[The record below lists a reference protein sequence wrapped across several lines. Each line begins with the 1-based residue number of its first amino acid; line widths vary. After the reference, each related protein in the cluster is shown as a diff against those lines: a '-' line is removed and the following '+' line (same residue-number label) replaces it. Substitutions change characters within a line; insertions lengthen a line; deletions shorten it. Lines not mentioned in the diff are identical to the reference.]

1 MDKRLQKYRPILGMM
16 PLAGSIIAS
25 GSIAQLPPT
34 TLNDGLRMA
43 LGGASLVGIA
53 KTWCD
58 ADEADQKRA
67 YRQPQIEADDAVR
80 ASVIES
86 EARMCAAYYKRY
98 PHHFRANKP
107 VPREWLDLWAATSGQ
122 PHLAQHNQILA
133 LAPVQGYQVPQPQQQ
148 TYQGDEYGG
157 VRGGSFDRAA
167 ADNPGSG
174 WGDFEPRP
182 QQPIAAQPTLTNY
195 SPPAQSSIAQA
206 EYTPRLFDWQSFVT
220 NPDLFPHVCV
230 LGATGNGKTSLQEW
244 LARLIGGG
252 NELIILTTKKKG
264 MQWHGLPITGLGRD
278 FAPISQKWRS
288 IEAALNTRC
297 ADLDLAQSQ
306 PQIIC
311 AIDELNDIIA
321 NSDLDLANVA
331 RAGREAR
338 LRLIVNSHSEG
349 VDGLGLKG
357 KNDIKACFVWV
368 RLGQFAI
375 NHAQMLANK
384 GLIETA
390 DIAWLKAQHR
400 PCMVGDAVAQIPSL
414 PDGWQGRLGG
424 SQHQPSPPP
433 HQTPEPQSPPSF
445 EPVTPPMV
453 QGSGF
458 GLNRPEPPKIAPSVT
473 PEPMNDREAELL
485 AQFAEFKALG
495 MNKAQIC
502 YAIWGAKKGGS
513 AQYKMAS
520 EFYERLNSKYLEIS
534 GDNAA

>member
-1 MDKRLQKYRPILGMM
+1 MDARLQKYRPILGMM
-16 PLAGSIIAS
+16 PLAGSIIAT
-25 GSIAQLPPT
+25 GSIAQLPENN
-34 TLNDGLRMA
+34 LNDGLRMA

-67 YRQPQIEADDAVR
+67 YRQPQQEADDAVR

-86 EARMCAAYYKRY
+86 EARCNAAYYKCY

-122 PHLAQHNQILA
+122 PHLAQHNQILS
-133 LAPVQGYQVPQPQQQ
+133 LAPAHGYQVQPQPQPQ
-148 TYQGDEYGG
+148 TVTRYQGEEYSG
-157 VRGGSFDRAA
+157 VRGGSFDRAGVS
-167 ADNPGSG
+167 DSPGSG
-174 WGDFEPRP
+174 WGDFEP
-182 QQPIAAQPTLTNY
+182 QQPTLTNY
-195 SPPAQSSIAQA
+195 NPPAQSSIAQA

-220 NPDLFPHVCV
+220 NPDLYPHVCV
-230 LGATGNGKTSLQEW
+230 LGSTGNGKTSLQEW
-244 LARLIGGG
+244 LARLVGSG
-252 NELIILTTKKKG
+252 NELVVLTTKKKG
-264 MQWHGLPITGLGRD
+264 MQWYGLPITGLGRD

-338 LRLIVNSHSEG
+338 IRLIVNSHSEG

-357 KNDIKACFVWV
+357 KNDIKACFVWI

-375 NHAQMLANK
+375 NHAQTLANK
-384 GLIETA
+384 GLIENA
-390 DIAWLKAQHR
+390 DIAWLKAQQR
-400 PCMVGDAVAQIPSL
+400 PCMVGDMVAQIPSL
-414 PDGWQGRLGG
+414 PEGWQGNLAG
-424 SQHQPSPPP
+424 SQPTTPTPPRP
-433 HQTPEPQSPPSF
+433 TPEPQIQPSF
-445 EPVTPPMV
+445 EPSTPPMV
-453 QGSGF
+453 QGSDF
-458 GLNRPEPPKIAPSVT
+458 ALNHHEPPQITPSRAPEPLA
-473 PEPMNDREAELL
+473 DREAELL
-485 AQFAEFKALG
+485 SQFAEFKALG

-502 YAIWGAKKGGS
+502 FALWGAKKGGTDR
-513 AQYKMAS
+513 YRMAS
-520 EFYERLNSKYLEIS
+520 EFYDRLNSKYLEIS

>member
-1 MDKRLQKYRPILGMM
+1 MKLQKKYQAAKLVLPI
-16 PLAGSIIAS
+16 AGSILAS
-25 GSIAQLPPT
+25 GAVSQLPPKPIA
-34 TLNDGLRMA
+34 DGLRLLA
-43 LGGASLVGIA
+43 GTASLVATG
-53 KTWCD
+53 KSWCD
-58 ADEADQKRA
+58 AVELESHEA
-67 YRQPQIEADDAVR
+67 QIAADDAVR
-80 ASVIES
+80 AAAIEAD
-86 EARMCAAYYKRY
+86 ARCNASYYRRY
-98 PHHFRANKP
+98 PNHFRANKP
-107 VPREWLDLWAATSGQ
+107 VPESWRAAWAASGGNPALMMQTPQLHRALQASQLSQPITSI
-122 PHLAQHNQILA
+122 AQ
-133 LAPVQGYQVPQPQQQ
+133 PQPQAIQSP
-148 TYQGDEYGG
+148 GH
-157 VRGGSFDRAA
+157 VRGGSFDRAGA
-167 ADNPGSG
+167 SDSPGSG
-174 WGDFEPRP
+174 WGDYEPRP
-182 QQPIAAQPTLTNY
+182 SPPIAQPTLTNY
-195 SPPAQSSIAQA
+195 SPPAESSIAQV
-206 EYTPRLFDWQSFVT
+206 EYTPRLFDWQSFVH

-230 LGATGNGKTSLQEW
+230 LGSTGNGKTSLQEW

-252 NELIILTTKKKG
+252 NELVILTTKKKG

-390 DIAWLKAQHR
+390 DIAWLKAQQR
-400 PCMVGDAVAQIPSL
+400 PCMVGDIVAQIPSL
-414 PDGWQGRLGG
+414 PEGWQSRLGG
-424 SQHQPSPPP
+424 SQPQTPAPP

-458 GLNRPEPPKIAPSVT
+458 ALNHPEPPQIAPAREA
-473 PEPMNDREAELL
+473 EPMNDREAELL
-485 AQFAEFKALG
+485 AQFSEFKGLG

-502 YAIWGAKKGGS
+502 FAIWGAKKGGS

-534 GDNAA
+534 GDSAA